1 MKKGEIMAANIKK
14 MIDNLQ
20 QFYHFQNKVLIA
32 VGAGGGQF
40 IDFWKRSSRVVAVD
54 QDQYALQQ
62 LENALAEQELLDRVQ
77 LIQDDFYDVETSGD
91 VVLFDF
97 CLHEMK
103 NAASAIEHARS
114 LAPEVVI
121 FDHWPDSEWAYMVA
135 EEEKVK
141 SSTAAVMAVH
151 VRRYRVYHDEQHF
164 NNYSELYNKVSSQ
177 GTIAIDR
184 IRRFEGMENIIIPM
198 SYAILLL

>member
-1 MKKGEIMAANIKK
+1 MAADIKT
-14 MIDNLQ
+14 MIDKLQ
-20 QFYHFQNKVLIA
+20 HFYHFNDMVLIV

-40 IDFWKRSSRVVAVD
+40 IDFYKQSSRVVAVD

-62 LENALAEQELLDRVQ
+62 LEKALAEQKLSDRVQ
-77 LIQDDFYDVETSGD
+77 LIHGDFYNIETRGD

-103 NAASAIEHARS
+103 DAALAIEHARS
-114 LAPEVVI
+114 LAPDVVI

-141 SSTAAVMAVH
+141 LSTAAAMAAGT
-151 VRRYRVYHDEQHF
+151 RRYQVYPGEQHF
-164 NNYSELYNKVSSQ
+164 NNYSELYDKVSSQ
-177 GTIAIDR
+177 GTIAIER
-184 IRRFEGMENIIIPM
+184 IRQFQGKENIIIPM
-198 SYAILLL
+198 SYGILLL